1 MSTTEQRS
9 WRFPTIFKSV
19 GTSLQ
24 PGRLILG
31 LLVVTTLMLGG
42 QIWDGIAPSTV
53 SPRGLEAGA
62 FVDHSL
68 DEQGVLRRAVRRWGT
83 ADLAA
88 DAPTPA
94 AESVL
99 QTLAAARTKA
109 IESGEGDDAV
119 KSIDRTIKQVD
130 SIRPRGAFA
139 ASLEVLS
146 DNLDQF
152 VDGAMHAS
160 PSKVYDAL
168 AGTFYGLPAGL
179 WHAGQC
185 WFMWIYGLFFLLIVA
200 VGGGALSRMEAC
212 LVSAEER
219 LSMRSALQHSLD
231 HWWSFWMA
239 LVIPLLLSAVV
250 CGVLLLIGLI
260 GFSIPV
266 LNIIVGLL
274 YGLALLLGFLL
285 VFLLLGYVVG
295 GVLLVPAVAVE
306 HCDGGDAMQRVW
318 AYFLNKPLHMLG
330 YLVTGLV
337 GLVLG
342 LLVVQTV
349 ALLTVQWT
357 AETIGA
363 STFNDVFTEA
373 GRFEAVFAD
382 ASDGGAGDSSSAW
395 TTIWSAGL
403 VSYWTILVWY
413 LVAGWIFSYVMAA
426 STRIYLLM
434 RRACDGQDEHYIW
447 WPGLVPGTLS
457 DAPEPEPLQG
467 HPTEVSDD

>member
-1 MSTTEQRS
+1 MSTSEQRC
-9 WRFPTIFKSV
+9 WRFPTILKAV

-24 PGRLILG
+24 PGRLIIG
-31 LLVVTTLMLGG
+31 LLVVTVLMLGG
-42 QIWDGIAPSTV
+42 QVWDGIAPATV

-62 FVDHSL
+62 FVKHSL
-68 DEQGVLRRAVRRWGT
+68 DEQGVLRKAVRRWGSE
-83 ADLAA
+83 DLAA
-88 DAPTPA
+88 DAPTPSASAVLGILAEARAKA
-94 AESVL
+94 AGSDDG
-99 QTLAAARTKA
+99 ADA
-109 IESGEGDDAV
+109 ITA
-119 KSIDRTIKQVD
+119 IDRTIKQVE
-130 SIRPRGAFA
+130 SIRPRGAFG
-139 ASLEVLS
+139 ASLQVLS
-146 DNLDQF
+146 DNLDRF
-152 VDGAMHAS
+152 VAGATHAS
-160 PSKVYDAL
+160 PSEVYDAL
-168 AGTFYGLPAGL
+168 AGTFYRLPSGL

-185 WFMWIYGLFFLLIVA
+185 WFMWIYGLFFLLVVGI
-200 VGGGALSRMEAC
+200 GGGALSRMEAC
-212 LVSAEER
+212 LASAEER
-219 LSMRSALQHSLD
+219 LSMRAALQHSMD

-266 LNIIVGLL
+266 VNILVGLL

-285 VFLLLGYVVG
+285 VFLLLGYIVG

-306 HCDGGDAMQRVW
+306 HCDGGDAMQRTW

-337 GLVLG
+337 GLILG
-342 LLVVQTV
+342 LLVIQTV

-357 AETIGA
+357 AEIVGA
-363 STFNDVFTEA
+363 ATFNDVFAEA
-373 GRFEAVFAD
+373 GRFDSVFSGGVD
-382 ASDGGAGDSSSAW
+382 GAGGSGDSAW
-395 TTIWSAGL
+395 TTLWSAGL
-403 VSYWTILVWY
+403 VSVWAMLVWY

-457 DAPEPEPLQG
+457 DVPGSVHVAEENELE
-467 HPTEVSDD
+467 H